1 MFISFKTLPTVLQEQ
16 TDNITDNIFHFQIGD
31 SVEGTAQFMV
41 YGSHSHITDWSYPE
55 NYAWIY
61 VLANGLSLV

>member
-55 NYAWIY
+55 N
-61 VLANGLSLV
+61 